1 MKTNKPRN
9 RESRTKPIPTESS
22 VAIRLRLPRES
33 YDQMRDLVK
42 NRRATK
48 EDIFLRG
55 LQAYAISN
63 SSLRLSP
70 AESGWNT
77 LDEVKEN
84 EENRILYRRSSGRH
98 HALWRLRG
106 LCGRRRC

>member
-55 LQAYAISN
+55 L
-63 SSLRLSP
+63 LRLSP

>member
-1 MKTNKPRN
+1 MRAGSRDSINELEEHYEN

-55 LQAYAISN
+55 LQAYCN
-63 SSLRLSP
+63 Q
-70 AESGWNT
+70 
-77 LDEVKEN
+77 
-84 EENRILYRRSSGRH
+84 
-98 HALWRLRG
+98 
-106 LCGRRRC
+106 

>member
-22 VAIRLRLPRES
+22 VAIRLRRES

-55 LQAYAISN
+55 LQAYCN
-63 SSLRLSP
+63 Q
-70 AESGWNT
+70 
-77 LDEVKEN
+77 
-84 EENRILYRRSSGRH
+84 
-98 HALWRLRG
+98 
-106 LCGRRRC
+106 

>member
-9 RESRTKPIPTESS
+9 RESRTKPIQSS

-55 LQAYAISN
+55 LQAYCN
-63 SSLRLSP
+63 Q
-70 AESGWNT
+70 
-77 LDEVKEN
+77 
-84 EENRILYRRSSGRH
+84 
-98 HALWRLRG
+98 
-106 LCGRRRC
+106 

>member
-22 VAIRLRLPRES
+22 VAIRLPRES

-55 LQAYAISN
+55 LQAYCN
-63 SSLRLSP
+63 Q
-70 AESGWNT
+70 
-77 LDEVKEN
+77 
-84 EENRILYRRSSGRH
+84 
-98 HALWRLRG
+98 
-106 LCGRRRC
+106 

>member
-55 LQAYAISN
+55 SRLLQSVIHPYAFPPQRVAGIH
-63 SSLRLSP
+63 LMR
-70 AESGWNT
+70 
-77 LDEVKEN
+77 
-84 EENRILYRRSSGRH
+84 
-98 HALWRLRG
+98 
-106 LCGRRRC
+106 

>member
-9 RESRTKPIPTESS
+9 RESRTQAHPHRVQRSHT
-22 VAIRLRLPRES
+22 LRLPRES

-55 LQAYAISN
+55 LQAYCN
-63 SSLRLSP
+63 Q
-70 AESGWNT
+70 
-77 LDEVKEN
+77 
-84 EENRILYRRSSGRH
+84 
-98 HALWRLRG
+98 
-106 LCGRRRC
+106 

>member
-1 MKTNKPRN
+1 MRAGSRDSINELEEHYETNKPRN

-55 LQAYAISN
+55 LQAYCN
-63 SSLRLSP
+63 Q
-70 AESGWNT
+70 
-77 LDEVKEN
+77 
-84 EENRILYRRSSGRH
+84 
-98 HALWRLRG
+98 
-106 LCGRRRC
+106 

>member
-9 RESRTKPIPTESS
+9 REKPIPTESS

-55 LQAYAISN
+55 LQAYCN
-63 SSLRLSP
+63 Q
-70 AESGWNT
+70 
-77 LDEVKEN
+77 
-84 EENRILYRRSSGRH
+84 
-98 HALWRLRG
+98 
-106 LCGRRRC
+106 

>member
-9 RESRTKPIPTESS
+9 RESRPKPIPAESS
-22 VAIRLRLPRES
+22 AIRLRLPRES

-55 LQAYAISN
+55 LQAYCN
-63 SSLRLSP
+63 Q
-70 AESGWNT
+70 
-77 LDEVKEN
+77 
-84 EENRILYRRSSGRH
+84 
-98 HALWRLRG
+98 
-106 LCGRRRC
+106 

>member
-48 EDIFLRG
+48 EELPAGGKRRG
-55 LQAYAISN
+55 GHGSAA
-63 SSLRLSP
+63 SP
-70 AESGWNT
+70 VLIACKS
-77 LDEVKEN
+77 
-84 EENRILYRRSSGRH
+84 RSARAAPGGVATAR
-98 HALWRLRG
+98 APCPGPARVWI
-106 LCGRRRC
+106 

>member
-9 RESRTKPIPTESS
+9 RESRTESS

-55 LQAYAISN
+55 LQAYCN
-63 SSLRLSP
+63 Q
-70 AESGWNT
+70 
-77 LDEVKEN
+77 
-84 EENRILYRRSSGRH
+84 
-98 HALWRLRG
+98 
-106 LCGRRRC
+106 

>member
-1 MKTNKPRN
+1 MK
-9 RESRTKPIPTESS
+9 TESS

-55 LQAYAISN
+55 LQAYCN
-63 SSLRLSP
+63 Q
-70 AESGWNT
+70 
-77 LDEVKEN
+77 
-84 EENRILYRRSSGRH
+84 
-98 HALWRLRG
+98 
-106 LCGRRRC
+106 

>member
-9 RESRTKPIPTESS
+9 RESRTKPIPT
-22 VAIRLRLPRES
+22 ES

-55 LQAYAISN
+55 LQAYCN
-63 SSLRLSP
+63 Q
-70 AESGWNT
+70 
-77 LDEVKEN
+77 
-84 EENRILYRRSSGRH
+84 
-98 HALWRLRG
+98 
-106 LCGRRRC
+106 

>member
-48 EDIFLRG
+48 EDIL
-55 LQAYAISN
+55 
-63 SSLRLSP
+63 SL
-70 AESGWNT
+70 
-77 LDEVKEN
+77 
-84 EENRILYRRSSGRH
+84 IH
-98 HALWRLRG
+98 I
-106 LCGRRRC
+106 

>member
-22 VAIRLRLPRES
+22 VARRLRLPRES

-55 LQAYAISN
+55 LQAYCN
-63 SSLRLSP
+63 Q
-70 AESGWNT
+70 
-77 LDEVKEN
+77 
-84 EENRILYRRSSGRH
+84 
-98 HALWRLRG
+98 
-106 LCGRRRC
+106 

>member
-42 NRRATK
+42 NLSL
-48 EDIFLRG
+48 IH
-55 LQAYAISN
+55 ISEPT
-63 SSLRLSP
+63 RP
-70 AESGWNT
+70 
-77 LDEVKEN
+77 
-84 EENRILYRRSSGRH
+84 Y
-98 HALWRLRG
+98 
-106 LCGRRRC
+106 